1 MRNVKHA
8 SDSYATKFVIS
19 TKYAINV
26 PAFHAKSNDAII
38 FIANPAK

>member
-8 SDSYATKFVIS
+8 SDSYATKFAIS

-26 PAFHAKSNDAII
+26 PAFHAKSNDVIT
-38 FIANPAK
+38 FITNPVK